1 MKRMI
6 LLSLLCAA
14 GGAIADAAST
24 NAVVGIPAPTNAVVS
39 VAVAT
44 NYVTKAV
51 RNPFWPIGYTG
62 EWTRISSEVR
72 SKPKPKPPAPAPK
85 VEAKKKVE
93 NDAQIAAQ
101 KAAKE
106 AAEKAAAAERAAKEA
121 AAKAKAAAEKAAA
134 EKAAAEAA
142 KPREIKPEDWRK
154 AQRALKGGSPVTVKA
169 EDGTVR
175 SAININGN
183 IYVDGDLMSFTHDG
197 IRFTWRI
204 QGLDG
209 NGKEKKVKLV
219 RVKARLVE
227 QPKKI
232 EQPKKPG
239 GGK

>member
-1 MKRMI
+1 MKRTI
-6 LLSLLCAA
+6 LLFLLCAV
-14 GGAIADAAST
+14 GGAIADTAST
-24 NAVVGIPAPTNAVVS
+24 NAVAVSVAPTNIALAVS
-39 VAVAT
+39 TPT
-44 NYVTKAV
+44 NFVTKPV

-72 SKPKPKPPAPAPK
+72 PKPKPKPPAPKPK
-85 VEAKKKVE
+85 VETKKKVE
-93 NDAQIAAQ
+93 IEAQIAAQ

-121 AAKAKAAAEKAAA
+121 AAQAKAAAEKAAA

-142 KPREIKPEDWRK
+142 KPREITPEDWRK

-209 NGKEKKVKLV
+209 KEKKVKLV

>member
-1 MKRMI
+1 MKRII
-6 LLSLLCAA
+6 LLFLLCAVW
-14 GGAIADAAST
+14 GAIADT
-24 NAVVGIPAPTNAVVS
+24 APTNAV
-39 VAVAT
+39 AVASVPT
-44 NYVTKAV
+44 NFVTKAV

-62 EWTRISSEVR
+62 EWTRISAEVR
-72 SKPKPKPPAPAPK
+72 PKPKPKPPAPKPK
-85 VEAKKKVE
+85 VETKKVE

-106 AAEKAAAAERAAKEA
+106 AAAAAAIAEKAAKEA

-134 EKAAAEAA
+134 EKAAEEAA
-142 KPREIKPEDWRK
+142 RRREITAEDWRK
-154 AQRALKGGSPVTVKA
+154 AQRALKFGNPALFKA

-175 SAININGN
+175 SSININGN

-209 NGKEKKVKLV
+209 KDKKLKLK
-219 RVKARLVE
+219 RVQSRLVE
-227 QPKKI
+227 QPKKT
-232 EQPKKPG
+232 EPKKTG

>member
-1 MKRMI
+1 MKQMI
-6 LLSLLCAA
+6 LLSLLCAV
-14 GGAIADAAST
+14 GGAIAAA
-24 NAVVGIPAPTNAVVS
+24 APTNAV
-39 VAVAT
+39 AVAAAAPT
-44 NYVTKAV
+44 NFVTKPV

-72 SKPKPKPPAPAPK
+72 PKPKPKPPAPKPK
-85 VEAKKKVE
+85 VETKKKVE
-93 NDAQIAAQ
+93 NDAQLAAQ

-121 AAKAKAAAEKAAA
+121 AAQAKAAAEKAAA

-142 KPREIKPEDWRK
+142 KPREITPEDWRK

-209 NGKEKKVKLV
+209 KEKKVKLV
-219 RVKARLVE
+219 RIRARLVE

>member
-6 LLSLLCAA
+6 LLSLLC
-14 GGAIADAAST
+14 
-24 NAVVGIPAPTNAVVS
+24 VVGSTVAATAPTNAVATISAPTNIASAVS
-39 VAVAT
+39 APT

-72 SKPKPKPPAPAPK
+72 PKPKPKPPAPKPK
-85 VEAKKKVE
+85 VETKQKVE

-106 AAEKAAAAERAAKEA
+106 AAEKAVAVEKAAKDA

-142 KPREIKPEDWRK
+142 KPREITSEDWRK

-209 NGKEKKVKLV
+209 KEKKIKLV

>member
-6 LLSLLCAA
+6 LLFLLCAVGCA
-14 GGAIADAAST
+14 VAD
-24 NAVVGIPAPTNAVVS
+24 GAPTNVA
-39 VAVAT
+39 AVASVPT
-44 NYVTKAV
+44 NFVTKAV

-72 SKPKPKPPAPAPK
+72 PKPKPKPPAPKPTMDTKK
-85 VEAKKKVE
+85 VEA
-93 NDAQIAAQ
+93 DQLAAAQ
-101 KAAKE
+101 A
-106 AAEKAAAAERAAKEA
+106 AAEKAAQEA
-121 AAKAKAAAEKAAA
+121 AAQAAAKTAAEKAAA

-142 KPREIKPEDWRK
+142 KPREITSESWRK
-154 AQRALKGGSPVTVKA
+154 AQRALKGGSPVTVKT

-209 NGKEKKVKLV
+209 KETKVRLV

-232 EQPKKPG
+232 EQPKKTG

>member
-1 MKRMI
+1 MKRAVI
-6 LLSLLCAA
+6 LFLMYMVCH
-14 GGAIADAAST
+14 AIAIAST
-24 NAVVGIPAPTNAVVS
+24 NAVPVAGTPTNVVY
-39 VAVAT
+39 A
-44 NYVTKAV
+44 AV
-51 RNPFWPIGYTG
+51 RNPFWPIGHTG

-72 SKPKPKPPAPAPK
+72 PKPKPKPPAPKPK
-85 VEAKKKVE
+85 VDTKKIEA
-93 NDAQIAAQ
+93 DRLAAAQ
-101 KAAKE
+101 AAAEKAAKE
-106 AAEKAAAAERAAKEA
+106 AAAAQA
-121 AAKAKAAAEKAAA
+121 AAKAAAEKAAKEKAAA

-142 KPREIKPEDWRK
+142 KPREITSEDWRK

-204 QGLDG
+204 QGLDSK
-209 NGKEKKVKLV
+209 GKDKKVKLV

-227 QPKKI
+227 QPKKL

>member
-1 MKRMI
+1 MKRTI
-6 LLSLLCAA
+6 LLSLLLCAV
-14 GGAIADAAST
+14 GGAIADVTPT
-24 NAVVGIPAPTNAVVS
+24 NVVATISAPTNAVSVVS
-39 VAVAT
+39 VPT
-44 NYVTKAV
+44 NFVTKAV

-72 SKPKPKPPAPAPK
+72 PKPKPQPPAPK
-85 VEAKKKVE
+85 PKVDTKKIEA
-93 NDAQIAAQ
+93 DRLAAAQ
-101 KAAKE
+101 AAAEKAAKE
-106 AAEKAAAAERAAKEA
+106 AAAAQA
-121 AAKAKAAAEKAAA
+121 AAKAAAEKAAKEKAAA

-142 KPREIKPEDWRK
+142 KPREVTPEDWKK

-209 NGKEKKVKLV
+209 KEKKVKLV